1 MSVELR
7 DIRYRF
13 PEAAVDALRNIG
25 WHVGAGETALVV
37 GPSGGGKSTL
47 LRCLN
52 GLIPHFH
59 GGWYAGEATIFG
71 NVVARSSPR
80 DLAPITGSVFQ
91 DPESQ
96 TVSNHVID
104 EIVFTMEQLGVEPRT
119 MRRQLEEVTTLLG
132 IQHLLKRNIAT
143 LSGGERQ
150 IVALASAIA
159 HQPRLVVLDEPTSQ
173 LDDDAAE
180 RFINTLIQ
188 LRHKTG
194 LTSVIAE
201 HRVERLAG
209 IVDQT
214 VAVANGTLDVAPG
227 PQQFGPLATPPM
239 SRDAGRTVLEIDN
252 LSFAYDDRTILDSVT
267 FRASSG
273 EVIALRGP
281 NGAGKTTLFKL
292 LMGLLRPAAGQ
303 ITVDGRSIDELGPA
317 DRAGQLGYV
326 PQFPSSILHRETLRE
341 ELQFTQRVQRREA
354 ALPDI
359 LERLGIAHHQDSHPL
374 DLSGGERQRAAI
386 AAIATTMPTV
396 LLLDEPTRGLSR
408 EEQRLLVQF
417 VRDYAASGRL
427 VVLASHDQSVAT
439 AAADHLLTLSAGK
452 LTESASSII
461 SPQRT

>member
-1 MSVELR
+1 
-7 DIRYRF
+7 
-13 PEAAVDALRNIG
+13 
-25 WHVGAGETALVV
+25 
-37 GPSGGGKSTL
+37 
-47 LRCLN
+47 
-52 GLIPHFH
+52 
-59 GGWYAGEATIFG
+59 
-71 NVVARSSPR
+71 
-80 DLAPITGSVFQ
+80 
-91 DPESQ
+91 
-96 TVSNHVID
+96 
-104 EIVFTMEQLGVEPRT
+104 
-119 MRRQLEEVTTLLG
+119 
-132 IQHLLKRNIAT
+132 
-143 LSGGERQ
+143 
-150 IVALASAIA
+150 
-159 HQPRLVVLDEPTSQ
+159 
-173 LDDDAAE
+173 
-180 RFINTLIQ
+180 
-188 LRHKTG
+188 
-194 LTSVIAE
+194 
-201 HRVERLAG
+201 
-209 IVDQT
+209 
-214 VAVANGTLDVAPG
+214 
-227 PQQFGPLATPPM
+227 M